1 MAAEYSFEF
10 HVAAM
15 FADGTRGPVPKAR
28 ARTGGKR
35 RDHMRT
41 KQWEALIRDTAALH
55 ARGQEPLR
63 GVLEVEL
70 AFGMPMPKS
79 WSTTRA
85 WGNKG
90 ELHGKRPDVDNLA
103 KAVMDGLQ
111 GVLFID
117 DGQVAALTT
126 SKRYSLDP
134 GVYIVVQQVGSII
147 R

>member
-1 MAAEYSFEF
+1 MVAESFEF

-41 KQWEALIRDTAALH
+41 KQWEALVRDTAALH
-55 ARGQEPLR
+55 ARGREPLR
-63 GVLEVEL
+63 GMLNVQLT
-70 AFGMPMPKS
+70 FGMPMPKS

-90 ELHGKRPDVDNLA
+90 CLHGKRPDVDNLA

-117 DGQVAALTT
+117 DGQVAVLTAE
-126 SKRYSLDP
+126 KRYAFEP
-134 GVYIVVQQVGSII
+134 GVSIFVQQVGSII
-147 R
+147 L